1 MGAQTGNTQTGNTQA
16 GNTQAGNTWRNPLY
30 VWDSRNEVEELP
42 TNAYHSHEEV
52 WESTRK
58 SKAKLFPVGRLR
70 YYYKWPG
77 HGSFTWNRA
86 RYWPTRRRL
95 LRIRGE
101 YNPKSLRRE
110 KTIVD
115 KRPIWWVLGLIAL
128 ALVPFL
134 IPGELQNTLL
144 TAGATFGIYAAINL
158 CWMLVIGTAG
168 IFSLATYAVVGT
180 AAFCTAFLSIQLGL
194 PWWMLPPVGAVV
206 GLLFGGIIALPA
218 TRLDGFYYALLTLG
232 LNELCRV
239 YFVTSREFGSATGG
253 LYGTDTYIPQ
263 HWSQIGQLRLAYY
276 ACFALMLL
284 ALLLYRM
291 VNGRR
296 LGRILRMAPEK
307 REAFAE
313 ATGVNFR
320 QARVWVFMISSV
332 ALGFIG
338 GFYAANFRGVA
349 FSIFNFDTVLLG
361 LAMLVIGGIGR
372 AEGAVVGTL
381 IVVFFDKVLITLG
394 PMRLIL
400 IGFIMLLVVLYL
412 RNGIFGIKA
421 QFRAWRD
428 KKKSERRS
436 TRAEKGGEMLPEEA
450 TETQDKDEVYRR
462 RYDKMQREFL
472 KTLVTPEVIEEHR
485 RAPQGQHSEALE
497 RLLIYFRV
505 QPQVDKYAIMTV
517 ELFKA
522 YRIVALS
529 GHRGVAP
536 HVVEDKLYSSPA
548 EAYHGVF
555 LRRVQ
560 DLLES

>member
-1 MGAQTGNTQTGNTQA
+1 MSGTA
-16 GNTQAGNTWRNPLY
+16 WRNPLFL
-30 VWDSRNEVEELP
+30 WGAKGAAEELP
-42 TNAYHSHEEV
+42 SIEFHSHQEV
-52 WESTRK
+52 WQRTRQ
-58 SKAKLFPVGRLR
+58 SKTKLFAVGRLR

-77 HGSFTWNRA
+77 HGAKTWHRL

-101 YNPKSLRRE
+101 YNPKILRRE

-115 KRPIWWVLGLIAL
+115 KRPIWWVLGLLAL
-128 ALVPFL
+128 ALAPLFTPL
-134 IPGELQNTLL
+134 ELQNTAL

-158 CWMLVIGTAG
+158 CWMLVIGTAS
-168 IFSLATYAVVGT
+168 IFSLASYAIVGT
-180 AAFCTAFLSIQLGL
+180 AAFLTAWLSIKLGL
-194 PWWMLPPVGAVV
+194 PWWLLPPIGAVV
-206 GLLFGGIIALPA
+206 GVIFGGIIALPA
-218 TRLDGFYYALLTLG
+218 IRLDGFYYALLTLG

-239 YFVTSREFGSATGG
+239 YFLNSKEFGSATGG
-253 LYGTDTYIPQ
+253 LYGADTYIPQ
-263 HWSQIGQLRLAYY
+263 AASQLGQLLIAYY

-284 ALLLYRM
+284 ALLLYRL

-313 ATGVNFR
+313 ATGVNYR
-320 QARVWVFMISSV
+320 QARIQVFIISSI

-338 GFYAANFRGVA
+338 GFYTADFRGVA
-349 FSIFNFDTVLLG
+349 FSIFSFDTVLLG

-372 AEGAVVGTL
+372 AEGAVLGTL
-381 IVVFFDKVLITLG
+381 IVVFFDKVLISLG
-394 PMRLIL
+394 PIRLII
-400 IGFIMLLVVLYL
+400 IGTIMLLVVLYL
-412 RNGIFGIKA
+412 RNGLFGIKA

-428 KKKSERRS
+428 KKKSELRS

-450 TETQDKDEVYRR
+450 TEAHDKDMVYWR
-462 RYDKMQREFL
+462 RYDKMQRDYL

-485 RAPQGQHSEALE
+485 RCPLGQHSEPLE
-497 RLLIYFRV
+497 RLLLYFRR
-505 QPQVDKYAIMTV
+505 QPQVDKYAITV
-517 ELFKA
+517 VQPFKA

-536 HVVEDKLYSSPA
+536 RVVEDKIYASP
-548 EAYHGVF
+548 EDAYHGVF
-555 LRRVQ
+555 MRRVQ